1 MPFDRRLFLISAA
14 TGLGSAW
21 LGANWSAVLA
31 ACAGARAAQASEAPP
46 PFAFLSAEEGT
57 ELAAIAARFIPTD
70 DSPGATEA
78 GAVYFIDRVLSTVSA
93 DMQSVYRDGL
103 PEFQKDFSAMF
114 PSAGKFSAATT
125 DQQDQFLHSVCEGGA
140 QTRRRNRPTGGP
152 PSFCETLRIHTVA
165 AFLIDPES
173 EYAGNRS
180 AVGWQFIGREP
191 AHAFQSPFGFYDKD
205 YPGWSPAPGG
215 EKTK

>member
-1 MPFDRRLFLISAA
+1 MPLDRRSFLVSAA
-14 TGLGSAW
+14 AGLGTAW
-21 LGANWSAVLA
+21 IGTNWSAVLA
-31 ACAGARAAQASEAPP
+31 ASRDARAAAASDAPARFVFFTPEEAT
-46 PFAFLSAEEGT
+46 AV
-57 ELAAIAARFIPTD
+57 AAIAARLIPTD

-78 GAVYFIDRVLSTVSA
+78 GAVYFIDRVLSSVSA
-93 DMQSVYRDGL
+93 DMQPVYREGL
-103 PEFQKDFSAMF
+103 PEFQKEFGAMF

-125 DQQDQFLHSVCEGGA
+125 EQQDQFLHSVCDAGA
-140 QTRRRNRPTGGP
+140 QSRRRNRPTNGQ
-152 PSFCETLRIHTVA
+152 PSFCETVRIHTVA
-165 AFLIDPES
+165 AFLIDPDS

-180 AVGWQFIGREP
+180 GVGWQLIGREP